1 MPDPCDLR
9 QRVIAQPPK
18 NVKTRE
24 KVHKGGRHFTI
35 RPEKCQAQPL
45 RKSRR
50 DVRGYINHKI
60 STRSCHKISTRSCHK
75 ISTRSCHKISTIH
88 CDYISTISYHQY
100 IIRSRRVYHINLDET
115 CAQLLHIITVM
126 SSPYTYIN
134 TLCAGMYQM
143 LDNWLRS

>member
-24 KVHKGGRHFTI
+24 KIHKGGGHFTI
-35 RPEKCQAQPL
+35 RPEKCQTQPL

-60 STRSCHKISTRSCHK
+60 STRSCHKIST
-75 ISTRSCHKISTIH
+75 IH
-88 CDYISTISYHQY
+88 CDYISTISYHQC
-100 IIRSRRVYHINLDET
+100 IILSRRVYHINLDET

>member
-1 MPDPCDLR
+1 VSDPCDLR

-24 KVHKGGRHFTI
+24 KVHKGGGHFTI

-60 STRSCHKISTRSCHK
+60 STRSCHKISTSISHQSRLDHVIRSRRYIAV
-75 ISTRSCHKISTIH
+75 ISRRV
-88 CDYISTISYHQY
+88 YHIN

-115 CAQLLHIITVM
+115 CAQSLHIITIM
-126 SSPYTYIN
+126 SSTYT
-134 TLCAGMYQM
+134 
-143 LDNWLRS
+143 

>member
-1 MPDPCDLR
+1 MSDPCDLR

-24 KVHKGGRHFTI
+24 KVHKGGGHFTI

-45 RKSRR
+45 RKSRL
-50 DVRGYINHKI
+50 DLCGYINHN
-60 STRSCHKISTRSCHK
+60 

-100 IIRSRRVYHINLDET
+100 HKISTSISHQSRRDMRRS
-115 CAQLLHIITVM
+115 LHIITIM
-126 SSPYTYIN
+126 SSHYTYIN
-134 TLCAGMYQM
+134 ILCAGRCQM

>member
-1 MPDPCDLR
+1 VSDPCDLR

-24 KVHKGGRHFTI
+24 KVHKGGGHFTI

-60 STRSCHKISTRSCHK
+60 STRSCHKIST
-75 ISTRSCHKISTIH
+75 IH
-88 CDYISTISYHQY
+88 CDYISSSISHQY
-100 IIRSRRVYHINLDET
+100 HKISSSISHQYHKISTSISHQSRRDVRT
-115 CAQLLHIITVM
+115 IITHHYDYVK
-126 SSPYTYIN
+126 YLYIDQHIM
-134 TLCAGMYQM
+134 C
-143 LDNWLRS
+143 W

>member
-45 RKSRR
+45 RKSRL
-50 DVRGYINHKI
+50 DLCGYINHN
-60 STRSCHKISTRSCHK
+60 